1 RRRVRGLQLI
11 AMAIHRH
18 IQLTLA
24 HIDPGDLRVRLTLF
38 HRPILVASDLK
49 VPATIRVMKR
59 RRRPCSPSVQ
69 KAQGSS
75 APPPTVRLVL
85 VRQADVPEDSLSL
98 TRSQTDKGSCGDYLL
113 ALRGRRRGLFDPSS
127 PTPSGPPS
135 PARGEG
141 LP

>member
-18 IQLTLA
+18 IQLAVT

-49 VPATIRVMKR
+49 VPVTIRVMKR

-98 TRSQTDKGSCGDYLL
+98 TRSQTDKGSRGDFSESVG
-113 ALRGRRRGLFDPSS
+113 ASRIGL
-127 PTPSGPPS
+127 
-135 PARGEG
+135 
-141 LP
+141 